1 LVFENDTQVGNGDFV
16 ESIFNLLKK
25 LVLGGVGKWRR
36 GRRAGQASTAS
47 ASPPLHYLQPTS
59 LISIG
64 IGISAMFV
72 VCSYCN
78 YVKSF
83 FRAHHFS
90 LCKAPN
96 SAKMPIISL
105 LSIIS
110 C

>member
-1 LVFENDTQVGNGDFV
+1 MGTLLRVF
-16 ESIFNLLKK
+16 SNLLKK
-25 LVLGGVGKWRR
+25 LGLGGVGEWRR
-36 GRRAGQASTAS
+36 GRRAGQAST

-90 LCKAPN
+90 L
-96 SAKMPIISL
+96 
-105 LSIIS
+105 
-110 C
+110 